1 MSKKTLI
8 PCRVCKKP
16 FEPCAYCQSHADVF
30 RWRNFA
36 CSKECATKYIND
48 TITYRESMKRKDNK
62 MAEKVKETEN
72 VNNDISVGNITST
85 RKRANKK
92 TE

>member
-72 VNNDISVGNITST
+72 VNNDISVGNIT
-85 RKRANKK
+85 
-92 TE
+92 

>member
-85 RKRANKK
+85 RKRTNKK

>member
-1 MSKKTLI
+1 MIHNSFCMEVNMATNKKI
-8 PCRVCKKP
+8 PCRVCGRL

-48 TITYRESMKRKDNK
+48 TLAYRETLKSQQTLKTPN
-62 MAEKVKETEN
+62 
-72 VNNDISVGNITST
+72 GN
-85 RKRANKK
+85 
-92 TE
+92 